1 MVTDQ
6 DREAVIDA
14 VTATSARVREAVA
27 VATCDASLAVSLA
40 AIALLLGATVATWP
54 DAGDGAPSAD
64 IVAAWFKIGRQ
75 AAESPPPGATKH

>member
-27 VATCDASLAVSLA
+27 VAPCDASLAVSLA

-54 DAGDGAPSAD
+54 DAGDGAPSVD

-75 AAESPPPGATKH
+75 AAASPPPRTTRH